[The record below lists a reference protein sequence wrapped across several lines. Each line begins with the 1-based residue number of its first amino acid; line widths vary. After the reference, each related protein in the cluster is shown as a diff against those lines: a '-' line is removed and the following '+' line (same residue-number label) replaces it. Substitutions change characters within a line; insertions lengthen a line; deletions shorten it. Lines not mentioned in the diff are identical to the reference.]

1 VHETCSMGQGS
12 FHLPLSLPTRS
23 TWQPVCNNCP
33 GWYSVKES
41 TRGRRG
47 ITCHV
52 YMPRLQKE
60 ARKKE
65 EEKHISFLKVVQR
78 YGITAS
84 SRHTHGPHTT
94 THHYHHTHHH
104 TNTTHTTTTHTTTPP
119 HHHTTTPPQP
129 HFPYVPLPWSKGTA
143 LAPLCLS
150 CSLAALLVSK
160 DRRSLLLSGSQ
171 RTTRHLTTCPLV

>member
-84 SRHTHGPHTT
+84 PRHHTPWPTPTPHTLPP
-94 THHYHHTHHH
+94 H
-104 TNTTHTTTTHTTTPP
+104 TPP
-119 HHHTTTPPQP
+119 HHHTTTPPHHHNP
-129 HFPYVPLPWSKGTA
+129 ISPTFPYLGPKGRHWPRCVC
-143 LAPLCLS
+143 LVLWRLCW
-150 CSLAALLVSK
+150 C
-160 DRRSLLLSGSQ
+160 Q
-171 RTTRHLTTCPLV
+171 RTGAVFSCPVHNGPRGT